1 MRNAPQST
9 RPAKLI
15 GDLFWKASVTG
26 LIVTDQPNLHC
37 NLLLPVLISS
47 SFSSLA
53 MADDLFAIDLSGD
66 ESQNEAAGDKK
77 SKRDKNRQTEE
88 EFQQLRSEYRPR
100 MENGETVKLP
110 LGQAAV
116 PKLEAQDLLHA
127 AEELY
132 FYKRYAEAADFVRD
146 VLAGDPGGLDQDTKA
161 MLALYRARCLQK
173 EAGSSGGPGSAASG
187 SPGSPAG

>member
-1 MRNAPQST
+1 
-9 RPAKLI
+9 
-15 GDLFWKASVTG
+15 
-26 LIVTDQPNLHC
+26 
-37 NLLLPVLISS
+37 
-47 SFSSLA
+47 

-66 ESQNEAAGDKK
+66 ESQSEVA
-77 SKRDKNRQTEE
+77 RDKRSKQDKNHQTEE
-88 EFQQLRSEYRPR
+88 EFQQLRSEYRPK
-100 MENGETVKLP
+100 MENGELWKTIKLP

-132 FYKRYAEAADFVRD
+132 FYRRYAEAADFARD

-173 EAGSSGGPGSAASG
+173 QKRKEKKEENEVAAGSSA